1 MSTYTSVC
9 PRTSVGMSTASSATL
24 TQEPTRLA
32 HPALVDFRSQY
43 DGKDG
48 RPAANL
54 VIAWP
59 HGMAVVDAMVEAFQA
74 DGNMSVVSLVNAEVH
89 NATALLPCIYAT
101 ECMGPNSHHDRTLL
115 YGTKFW
121 YRIQNKAVCPFPC
134 NSLGSRPGGT
144 QRDRARLRQL
154 FLERMSNKAIVAM
167 VVVDHMDPNLH
178 NDYTDRMTRVKR
190 QIRAVCSRS
199 SLPPTPTPT
208 PTPRP

>member
-43 DGKDG
+43 DGKGG

-101 ECMGPNSHHDRTLL
+101 ECMGPNSHHDRTML

-134 NSLGSRPGGT
+134 GSLGSRPAA
-144 QRDRARLRQL
+144 RSVIVRA
-154 FLERMSNKAIVAM
+154 FGSF
-167 VVVDHMDPNLH
+167 
-178 NDYTDRMTRVKR
+178 
-190 QIRAVCSRS
+190 
-199 SLPPTPTPT
+199 SLSA
-208 PTPRP
+208 